1 MLEHSV
7 YSVISPERL
16 SSILFKDVSKSR
28 ESSEVIKLTSKDLY
42 DLNIIDKVINEPI
55 NGDQENITS
64 IAKNIK

>member
-7 YSVISPERL
+7 YSVISPEGL

-28 ESSEVIKLTSKDLY
+28 EASEVIKLTSKDLY
-42 DLNIIDKVINEPI
+42 DLNIIDKVINELI
-55 NGDQENITS
+55 NGAQEDITS